1 MTESWDFF
9 ETPRMTAEKLQ
20 PEHFDDMLAQNQD
33 EKFSAM
39 IGGMRDAEQTRQR
52 MQGAFEIWE
61 ANGYGVW
68 VLRDKTNG
76 RVIGRAVLRPVEV
89 EGVREL
95 EIGYAFYEAYWGK
108 GLATEIAREIVR
120 LARERLGA
128 TSFVAM
134 TDKENAA
141 SARVLAK
148 CGFVPAGTH
157 MLEGTELDLHRAR
170 FAGA

>member
-1 MTESWDFF
+1 MAESWDYF
-9 ETPRMTAEKLQ
+9 ETPRLTAERLQ

-39 IGGMRDAEQTRQR
+39 IGGMRDAEQTRER
-52 MQGAFEIWE
+52 MRGAFEIWD
-61 ANGYGVW
+61 ANGFGVW
-68 VLRDKTNG
+68 VLRDKSSA

-95 EIGYAFYEAYWGK
+95 EIGYAFYEAWWGK

-120 LARERLGA
+120 MARERLGA

-134 TDKENAA
+134 TNKENDA

-148 CGFVPAGTH
+148 CGFAPAGTH
-157 MLEGTELDLHRAR
+157 VLEGTELNLHRAR

>member
-1 MTESWDFF
+1 MTESWDRF
-9 ETPRMTAEKLQ
+9 ETPRMTAERLQ

-33 EKFSAM
+33 ERFSAM
-39 IGGMRDAEQTRQR
+39 IGGVRDAEQTRQR
-52 MQGAFEIWE
+52 MQTAFELWDE
-61 ANGYGVW
+61 HGFGVW

-89 EGVREL
+89 QGVREL

-134 TDKENAA
+134 TNPGNDA
-141 SARVLAK
+141 SAHVLAK
-148 CGFVPAGTH
+148 CGFTPAGTF
-157 MLEGTELDLHRAR
+157 MLDGTELNLHRAN